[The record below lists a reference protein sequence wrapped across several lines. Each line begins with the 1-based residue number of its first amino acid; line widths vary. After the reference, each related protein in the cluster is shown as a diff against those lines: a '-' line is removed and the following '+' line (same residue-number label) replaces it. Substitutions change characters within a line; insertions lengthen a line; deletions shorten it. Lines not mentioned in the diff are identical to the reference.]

1 MSMVDFL
8 RGGID
13 VKPGLV
19 PGAEIAFAV
28 TVTPDMY
35 PAFDGAAIHKVM
47 STVTMIYYME
57 KAGREMI
64 VSFLDEE
71 EEASGIA
78 LDIKHVGPA
87 IAGQEVTFR
96 AVCIEVGAKRI
107 VCEVTA
113 ETRINLV
120 GKGTFT
126 QAIFYKNTMAE
137 RITALRRKAEEEQK
151 LS

>member
-1 MSMVDFL
+1 M
-8 RGGID
+8 
-13 VKPGLV
+13 KPGLV
-19 PGAEIAFAV
+19 PGAEITFAV
-28 TVTPDMY
+28 TVTPDMH
-35 PAFDGAAIHKVM
+35 PAFDGTTIHEVM

-64 VSFLDEE
+64 VPFLDEE
-71 EEASGIA
+71 EEGSGLA

-87 IAGQEVTFR
+87 VAGQEVTFR
-96 AVCIEVGAKRI
+96 AVCTEVGAKRI

-120 GKGTFT
+120 GKGSFT

-137 RITALRRKAEEEQK
+137 RLTALRRKTEEEQK

>member
-1 MSMVDFL
+1 M
-8 RGGID
+8 
-13 VKPGLV
+13 KPGLA
-19 PGAEIAFAV
+19 PGAEISFSV
-28 TVTPDMY
+28 TVTPDMH
-35 PAFDGAAIHKVM
+35 PAFDGTTIHEVM

-57 KAGREMI
+57 KAGRKMI
-64 VSFLDEE
+64 VPFLEE
-71 EEASGIA
+71 EEEGSGFA

-87 IAGQEVTFR
+87 VDGQEVTFR
-96 AVCIEVGAKRI
+96 AVCTEVGAKRI

-126 QAIFYKNTMAE
+126 QAIFDKETMAE
-137 RITALRRKAEEEQK
+137 RLTALRCKTEEEQK